1 MAPRPR
7 VTPRQQEILG
17 RFTADMQ
24 ETGCDAIIV
33 IGTSTKNNKTRSFVY
48 QHGNELL
55 CNSLIHHAFQ
65 TETFIYQ
72 DEEEVEDDND

>member
-1 MAPRPR
+1 MPQRPK
-7 VTPRQQEILG
+7 VTPVQSEILG

-33 IGTSTKNNKTRSFVY
+33 IGTSTKNNKTKSFVY

-55 CNSLIHHAFQ
+55 CNSLLHHAFQ

-72 DEEEVEDDND
+72 DEEIEDDNE

>member
-1 MAPRPR
+1 MAHNPR
-7 VTPRQQEILG
+7 VTTVQKEILG

-33 IGTSTKNNKTRSFVY
+33 IGTSTKNNKTKSFVY

-55 CNSLIHHAFQ
+55 CNSLLHHAFQ

-72 DEEEVEDDND
+72 DEEIEDDNE